1 MDDWIQS
8 ELGSVELGDRRQRR
22 RLLKVAQG
30 MWHRPDAS
38 VPGAARG
45 WAETIG
51 AYRLWQNED
60 VTPQDILA
68 PHYEQTK
75 QRAQWSRI
83 LLHIQDTTELDYS
96 GRQLDGTGPLRE
108 LTRRGFFVHSEYLL
122 QEDGLPLGLGY
133 CHIYTRDDEDHK
145 EKRERRHQL
154 PIQEKESYRWLE
166 AYRRACQLRDRF
178 AKSLVISISDREGDI
193 YEIYQE
199 CFQRRQNRQP
209 FAHWIIRCNQD
220 RSLHPRPEDP
230 SAYTHIKAAIAA
242 APVLGTTT
250 LKIRFKEQWKKVK
263 GKCRLTVRSARTA
276 NLQIRACPLQ
286 LKPPYRPGAPLK
298 ALTIWVVLA
307 QEINPPEGEDPI
319 QWILLSD
326 LSART
331 LKKALQILK
340 FYTQRW
346 QIEVFHRILKSGCRA
361 EQSQLKKSHRLLP
374 RLAVQLI
381 IAWRI
386 HYLTLLGRACPQL
399 PCGVVFQSC
408 EWKPVVVIFRG
419 QAHQQEEPSLSQ
431 MILWIGQLGGHLG
444 RKRDGPPGPQSMWK
458 GMLRVLDFALLWQ
471 ALHPQDTL
479 GG

>member
-1 MDDWIQS
+1 MDNWIQS
-8 ELGSVELGDRRQRR
+8 ELGSVDLGDKRRRR

-30 MWHRPDAS
+30 MWNRPNAS
-38 VPGAARG
+38 VPGAAGG

-51 AYRLWQNED
+51 AYRLWESED
-60 VTPQDILA
+60 VTPQAILG
-68 PHYEQTK
+68 PHYEQTCH
-75 QRAQWSRI
+75 RARRSRI

-96 GRQLDGTGPLRE
+96 GRQLEGTGALSD
-108 LTRRGFFVHSEYLL
+108 LSRRGFFVHSEYLL
-122 QEDGLPLGLGY
+122 QEDGLPLGLGH

-145 EKRERRHQL
+145 KKRERRHQL

-166 AYRRACQLRDRF
+166 AYRRACQLGGPSP
-178 AKSLVISISDREGDI
+178 KQLVISLADRESDI

-199 CFQRRQNRQP
+199 CCQRRQALQP
-209 FAHWIIRCNQD
+209 WAHFIIRCNQD
-220 RSLHPRPEDP
+220 RSLWPGPEDL
-230 SAYTHIKAAIAA
+230 SAPTHLKAAIAA

-263 GKCRLTVRSARTA
+263 GRCRLTARTA
-276 NLQIRACPLQ
+276 RQAVLQIRACPVELR
-286 LKPPYRPGAPLK
+286 PPYRPATTLSPQR
-298 ALTIWVVLA
+298 IWVVLA
-307 QEINPPEGEDPI
+307 QEIDPPAGEDPI

-340 FYTQRW
+340 LYTQRW
-346 QIEVFHRILKSGCRA
+346 QIEVFHRILKSGCRV
-361 EQSQLKKSHRLLP
+361 EKTQLKESQRLLP

-386 HYLTLLGRACPQL
+386 HYLSLLGRACPQL
-399 PCGVVFQSC
+399 PCGAVFQPC

-419 QAHQQEEPSLSQ
+419 QAGPQEEPSLAQ
-431 MILWIGQLGGHLG
+431 MIQWIGQLGGHLG
-444 RKRDGPPGPQSMWK
+444 RKGDGPPGPQSIWK
-458 GMLRVLDFALLWQ
+458 GMLRVLDFGLLWE
-471 ALHPQDTL
+471 ALHPPDTP